1 MIKII
6 DSRLKVKKNVP
17 MSDYAKAKYLYRLD
31 RYTTTAHILIAITFL
46 NGNTFNLCDF
56 SWHASEREFHIN
68 TIKDENYIFS
78 YVHGLECI

>member
-56 SWHASEREFHIN
+56 S
-68 TIKDENYIFS
+68 
-78 YVHGLECI
+78 